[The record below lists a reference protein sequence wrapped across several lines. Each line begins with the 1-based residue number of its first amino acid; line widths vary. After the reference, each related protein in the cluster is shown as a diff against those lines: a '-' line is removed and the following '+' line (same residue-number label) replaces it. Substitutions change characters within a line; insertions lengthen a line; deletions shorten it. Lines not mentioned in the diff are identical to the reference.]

1 MIRRWVLLYLLGPER
16 TLSKINVFSMVS
28 QSLLNFLSTSISTR
42 YLFNLLSIKYQLSI
56 NDSVS
61 SLQNLNW
68 ENIDVGETLRE
79 LWSTSQSGQARYWE
93 DIDQILMLSKHW
105 EDIERG
111 PFLLCTKTNWFKVHV
126 RQRDSSNLEEN
137 SLGKPP
143 SVWGILR
150 SCSQVQ
156 SFYLIFSHITD
167 YLPPQMLHN
176 RKWKLPILCHPF
188 ESISRGIFCVIPHF
202 YI

>member
-1 MIRRWVLLYLLGPER
+1 
-16 TLSKINVFSMVS
+16 MVS

-42 YLFNLLSIKYQLSI
+42 YLLNLLSIKYQLSI

-79 LWSTSQSGQARYWE
+79 LWSTSQSGRALYGYWE

-105 EDIERG
+105 EDILRG